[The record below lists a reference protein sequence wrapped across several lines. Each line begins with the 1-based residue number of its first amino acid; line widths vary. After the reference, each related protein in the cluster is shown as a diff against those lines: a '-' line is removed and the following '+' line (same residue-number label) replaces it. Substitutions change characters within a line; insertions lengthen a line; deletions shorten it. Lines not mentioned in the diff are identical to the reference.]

1 MSVERVPL
9 EDLPGVD
16 GGLDPGYHDRL
27 TVLDAFLRNPRLAW
41 TPEGLSV
48 WYGIRVDLVRRLL
61 VDLQAR
67 RIIRRA
73 RGRKELYLLR
83 RPARTARRLA
93 RAPRPAASGAVGPAG
108 PGPSAGVPSPPA
120 KEPFANEP

>member
-1 MSVERVPL
+1 MTDERVPL
-9 EDLPGVD
+9 EDLPGVA
-16 GGLDPGYHDRL
+16 GGLDLGYHDRL
-27 TVLDAFLRNPRLAW
+27 TVLDAFLRNPRLGW

-67 RIIRRA
+67 RIIRRV

-83 RPARTARRLA
+83 RPARAARRTDRTRRLV
-93 RAPRPAASGAVGPAG
+93 ASGAVGPAG